1 MKYTFIFSSKYRVLT
16 RFSFNSSQLLA
27 VSFLVRVKNH
37 NIFQRCHNNNMLS
50 TRHKKGQKSDKISI
64 PDVFHICVSGLSRIN
79 IKLWNT

>member
-1 MKYTFIFSSKYRVLT
+1 
-16 RFSFNSSQLLA
+16 
-27 VSFLVRVKNH
+27 
-37 NIFQRCHNNNMLS
+37 MLS